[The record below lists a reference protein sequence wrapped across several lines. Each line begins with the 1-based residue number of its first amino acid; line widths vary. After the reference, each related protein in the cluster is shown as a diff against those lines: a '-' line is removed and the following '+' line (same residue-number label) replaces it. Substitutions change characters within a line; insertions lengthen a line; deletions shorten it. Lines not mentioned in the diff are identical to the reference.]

1 MAEMTWKR
9 SLIKYDNYTL
19 SFWYMHIYIYI
30 PIFLVLI
37 LLKDFILRLS
47 IQVLSALC
55 VWCGLLYFAFGNSV
69 RAC

>member
-1 MAEMTWKR
+1 MEEISHQIWQLYTII
-9 SLIKYDNYTL
+9 LIYAY
-19 SFWYMHIYIYI
+19 IYIYI

>member
-1 MAEMTWKR
+1 MEEISHQIR
-9 SLIKYDNYTL
+9 HLYTIIL
-19 SFWYMHIYIYI
+19 IYIYI

>member
-1 MAEMTWKR
+1 MEEISHQIR
-9 SLIKYDNYTL
+9 HLYTIIL
-19 SFWYMHIYIYI
+19 IYIYI

-55 VWCGLLYFAFGNSV
+55 V
-69 RAC
+69 